1 MAEHFLGNRGFALET
16 DPDAGGMSLVRASLT
31 GGVPLLAPGI
41 LAVDAAVATATT
53 FGTGAAET
61 LGGGAQ
67 QDEVPVG
74 SGLGATLER

>member
-16 DPDAGGMSLVRASLT
+16 DPDAGGMSLVRAALT

-41 LAVDAAVATATT
+41 AAVATATT

-61 LGGGAQ
+61 IGGGTR